1 MLSRRDFFNQSA
13 GAGIFALG
21 ATASG
26 LWRQAAR
33 AAEARRDGPILVVLE
48 LSGGNDGLNT
58 VIPHAD
64 DVYHKSRPTLR
75 VETGKILKL
84 DDRLGLHPSL
94 KDLHRLW
101 GAGELAVVQG
111 VGYPDPNRSHFR
123 SMEIWQTGTV
133 GPAPSAGWL
142 GRLGDAHPR
151 LELCHVGQ
159 GSMPLAVQGRKVAAQ
174 SLASVAAYRLESGAE
189 LPAHF
194 RVESGEPPLAE
205 IRQRY
210 TSSVELARRLENLR
224 GGKIGSGDAETLEG
238 RLETIRTL
246 IEADTPYRVYYTA
259 QGGFDTHAAQLFT
272 HQQLLQTLGKALAG
286 FLDSLKPSKLDE
298 RVVVLVF
305 SEFGR
310 RLKENANHGTDHGA
324 AAPVLIAGRAVK
336 GGLFGPHPNLAD
348 LDETGDPRFAVDFR
362 DVYAS
367 LIHRWLGVDSTPIL
381 GERKSSLALV

>member
-1 MLSRRDFFNQSA
+1 MNQSA
-13 GAGIFALG
+13 GILAVGS
-21 ATASG
+21 TASS
-26 LWRQAAR
+26 LWRQAAG
-33 AAEARRDGPILVVLE
+33 AAEARRDAPVLVVLE

-64 DVYHKSRPTLR
+64 AVYHKSRPTLR
-75 VETGKILKL
+75 VEPGKVLKL
-84 DDRLGLHPSL
+84 DDRVGLHPSL

-101 GAGELAVVQG
+101 EGGNLAVVQG
-111 VGYPDPNRSHFR
+111 VGYPEPNRSHFR

-133 GPAPSAGWL
+133 GQAPPAGWL

-159 GSMPLAVQGRKVAAQ
+159 GAMPLAVQGRKVAAQ
-174 SLASVAAYRLESGAE
+174 SLASVAAYRLEAGAE
-189 LPAHF
+189 LPSRF
-194 RVESGEPPLAE
+194 KDGSGARLLAE

-210 TSSVELARRLENLR
+210 TATADLARRLESLR
-224 GGKIGSGDAETLEG
+224 GGELASASAETLEG
-238 RLETIRTL
+238 RLETIRRL

-259 QGGFDTHAAQLFT
+259 QDGFDTHAGQLYA
-272 HQQLLQTLGKALAG
+272 HQRLLQTLGRALAG
-286 FLDSLKPSKLDE
+286 FLDGLKPSKLDE

-310 RLKENANHGTDHGA
+310 RLKENANGGTDHGA

-348 LDETGDPRFAVDFR
+348 LDEAGDPRFAVDFR
-362 DVYAS
+362 DLYAT
-367 LIHRWLGVDSTPIL
+367 LIRRWLDVDPTPIL
-381 GERKSSLALV
+381 GDRKTVIPLV

>member
-1 MLSRRDFFNQSA
+1 MNQSA
-13 GAGIFALG
+13 GIFAIG
-21 ATASG
+21 SSASG

-33 AAEARRDGPILVVLE
+33 AAEPRRDAPILVVLE

-58 VIPHAD
+58 IIPHAD

-75 VETGKILKL
+75 VEPGKVLKL
-84 DDRLGLHPSL
+84 DDHVGLHPSL

-101 GAGELAVVQG
+101 EAGNLAVVQV
-111 VGYPDPNRSHFR
+111 VGYPNPTRSHFR

-133 GPAPSAGWL
+133 GPAPPAGWL
-142 GRLGDAHPR
+142 GRLVDAHPR

-174 SLASVAAYRLESGAE
+174 SLASVAAYRLGSGAE
-189 LPAHF
+189 LPARF
-194 RVESGEPPLAE
+194 KERSGEPLLAE

-210 TSSVELARRLENLR
+210 TSTAELARRLENLR
-224 GGKIGSGDAETLEG
+224 GNTTASGDAEMLEG
-238 RLETIRTL
+238 RLETIRRL
-246 IEADTPYRVYYTA
+246 IEADMPYRVYYTA
-259 QGGFDTHAAQLFT
+259 QDGFDTHAGQLYA
-272 HQQLLQTLGKALAG
+272 HQRLLQTMGKALAG
-286 FLDSLKPSKLDE
+286 FLDGLKPSKLDE

-310 RLKENANHGTDHGA
+310 RLKENANGGTDHGA

-348 LDETGDPRFAVDFR
+348 LDETGDPRFAIDFR
-362 DVYAS
+362 DLYAS
-367 LIHRWLGVDSTPIL
+367 LIRRWLDVDPTPIL
-381 GERKSSLALV
+381 GERKLALPLV